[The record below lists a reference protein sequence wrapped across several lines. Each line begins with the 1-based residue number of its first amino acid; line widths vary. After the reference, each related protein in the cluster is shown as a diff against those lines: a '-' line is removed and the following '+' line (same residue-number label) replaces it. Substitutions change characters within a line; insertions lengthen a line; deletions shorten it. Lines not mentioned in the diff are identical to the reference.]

1 MIFCFQVF
9 GNILKKYIINLL
21 CRLKKKDKHVAIR
34 QGIVRLRQTQQPLDD
49 LYLSFRHIC
58 GSVMYMCRPRNASL
72 LKI

>member
-1 MIFCFQVF
+1 MQIQ
-9 GNILKKYIINLL
+9 
-21 CRLKKKDKHVAIR
+21 KKKDKHVAIR
-34 QGIVRLRQTQQPLDD
+34 QDIVRLRQTQQPLGD